1 MCTARELC
9 GMNQKEAAKRLG
21 YANSSKLAKV
31 ELASDTH
38 SIPFWL
44 IPRAAKVY
52 QVSCDFL
59 MGLTDSWQCSHT
71 SALQDQIEKTIQKS
85 QPVQNNAIRQLYNH
99 VSDIESAVSIN
110 LQKTAEFKDLV
121 TRFRSLNPSFDTE
134 LRLGAKLLRMA
145 NETNQEAAN
154 IAQQLAKSRD
164 SIKSV
169 INI

>member
-1 MCTARELC
+1 MRTSRELC
-9 GMNQKEAAKRLG
+9 GLNQKEAAKRLG
-21 YANSSKLAKV
+21 YSNSSKLNKV
-31 ELASDTH
+31 ELASDTG

-44 IPRAAKVY
+44 IPRAAEVY
-52 QVSCDFL
+52 QVSSDYL
-59 MGLTDSWQCSHT
+59 LGLTDEWQCTHSE
-71 SALQDQIEKTIQKS
+71 ALQSKIEKAIKKS
-85 QPVQNNAIRQLYNH
+85 QSIQDNPIRQLYTQISA
-99 VSDIESAVSIN
+99 VERAVSIN

-134 LRLGAKLLRMA
+134 LRLGAKLLRIA
-145 NETNQEAAN
+145 NETNQEAAK